1 MPEGRRP
8 RGVTRRLTSGRE
20 AESARLRRHRNGR
33 EELPLFGGQEPAARR
48 SPATEVRGGDERS
61 YPASEVR
68 AGCRKEL
75 PQAPKPEARGGSR
88 EEQPHVQGAEAVW
101 AQEGLEEL
109 LGRVPY
115 KTAAALFC
123 FMAPVRVLVENAQ

>member
-1 MPEGRRP
+1 MRPICVSPRP
-8 RGVTRRLTSGRE
+8 RSG
-20 AESARLRRHRNGR
+20 G
-33 EELPLFGGQEPAARR
+33 AA
-48 SPATEVRGGDERS
+48 ERS

-75 PQAPKPEARGGSR
+75 PQAPKPGARGGSR

-123 FMAPVRVLVENAQ
+123 FMAPVRVWVENAQ

>member
-1 MPEGRRP
+1 MPEG
-8 RGVTRRLTSGRE
+8 
-20 AESARLRRHRNGR
+20 
-33 EELPLFGGQEPAARR
+33 
-48 SPATEVRGGDERS
+48 ATPG
-61 YPASEVR
+61 
-68 AGCRKEL
+68 
-75 PQAPKPEARGGSR
+75 PQARGQGRLR

>member
-1 MPEGRRP
+1 MRPICVSPRP
-8 RGVTRRLTSGRE
+8 RSG
-20 AESARLRRHRNGR
+20 G
-33 EELPLFGGQEPAARR
+33 AA
-48 SPATEVRGGDERS
+48 ERS

-123 FMAPVRVLVENAQ
+123 FMAPVRVLVENAQEDTPC